1 MTTHNI
7 IIYGPGCARCEELEL
22 RTRQA
27 VNALSGQ
34 YTVRHEHDAAAM
46 AAAGVLATPAL
57 ALDGKLLISGK
68 VPNLRELQELLLH
81 AVPAAQPA
89 AAERPACCCG
99 GTCGTPLGAEQKPEP
114 ACGCGGTCGAPRGG
128 VGKKVLLWAVVAL
141 VAVGGIKYI
150 NRQQRMAAESPAVTA
165 PAAEP
170 GLRAVYYTFGPRCVT
185 CVRME
190 TWARETIETRFAREL
205 ADGTLGF
212 ETQEADAAAV
222 QEYGLTTKSL
232 MLHRGGEHPSHVN
245 LTRIWELSRDEA
257 AFKDYVEAE
266 IKKFLD
272 AHE

>member
-27 VNALSGQ
+27 VNALNGQ
-34 YTVRHEHDAAAM
+34 YTVRHERDAAAM
-46 AAAGVLATPAL
+46 AAAGVLSTPAL
-57 ALDGKLLISGK
+57 ELDGKLLCSGK
-68 VPNLRELQELLLH
+68 VPNLRELQELLLR

-89 AAERPACCCG
+89 EADSPAPCCCCG
-99 GTCGTPLGAEQKPEP
+99 GGKNKPEP
-114 ACGCGGTCGAPRGG
+114 ACGCSGKCGAPRGG

-141 VAVGGIKYI
+141 VAVGGIKYV
-150 NRQQRMAAESPAVTA
+150 NRHHRMTTESHSVTGPAPSTKAGV
-165 PAAEP
+165 
-170 GLRAVYYTFGPRCVT
+170 RAVYYTFGPRCVT

-190 TWARETIETRFAREL
+190 TWARETIETHFAREL
-205 ADGTLGF
+205 ADGTLRF
-212 ETQEADAAAV
+212 ETQDADAAAV
-222 QEYGLTTKSL
+222 QQYGLTTKSL
-232 MLHRGGEHPSHVN
+232 LLHSGGEHPHHVN

-266 IKKFLD
+266 IKKILA

>member
-1 MTTHNI
+1 MTTQNHI
-7 IIYGPGCARCEELEL
+7 ITIYGPGCARCEELEL

-34 YTVRHEHDAAAM
+34 YTVRHERDAAAI
-46 AAAGVLATPAL
+46 AAAGVLTTPAL
-57 ALDGKLLISGK
+57 ELDGKLLCSGK
-68 VPNLRELQELLLH
+68 VPNLRELQELLLR

-89 AAERPACCCG
+89 EADSPAPCCCCG
-99 GTCGTPLGAEQKPEP
+99 GGKKKPEP

-170 GLRAVYYTFGPRCVT
+170 WLRAVYYTFGPRCVT

-245 LTRIWELSRDEA
+245 LIRVWELSRDEA

-266 IKKFLD
+266 IKKILA